1 MPELN
6 WKHVFFPSAPS
17 STYSF
22 IDLKV
27 YLVAILLEVFLV
39 KVFSLEK
46 FFFFFEKLR
55 LSASPESTTSDTSD
69 TSDSSILNMIF
80 QIFKSVS

>member
-27 YLVAILLEVFLV
+27 HLVAILLEVFLV
-39 KVFSLEK
+39 KVFSLEM

-69 TSDSSILNMIF
+69 SSILNMIF

>member
-17 STYSF
+17 TTYSF
-22 IDLKV
+22 IDLKIH
-27 YLVAILLEVFLV
+27 LVAILLEVFLV
-39 KVFSLEK
+39 KVFSLEMC

-55 LSASPESTTSDTSD
+55 LRASPESTTSDTSD
-69 TSDSSILNMIF
+69 SSYDFSDF
-80 QIFKSVS
+80 